1 MLSRRVARTRFRDGA
16 RPQRATMRAAMATST
31 ALRARDTARA
41 DGRAGRRRTRA
52 RAAASERASA
62 STLGGATTDE
72 GERRTRRRGRDDERR
87 RGARTDGES
96 VFFRAIGSGDRP
108 TAVCLGKFDAMHRGH
123 FALAE
128 AAAARGEVVLVSFAG
143 MAETLGWESRLP
155 IMAPSD
161 RTRVLR
167 KWSEKMG
174 GTPVREHSMAFKDV
188 RELSPDAFVEML
200 ARMGV
205 GAVVAGENYK
215 FGYKAVGDSAAL
227 KQFGEA
233 NGMTVDVVDLV
244 PANTRSRLGLGD
256 QVSSS
261 RVRRALL
268 DGNIEDVNWLLERE
282 HRLVLDVQGERM
294 QNALRAAASADSD
307 DVLISLDAAE
317 NQPPNDGAYT
327 ARVTIDPSSDEDA
340 DVNAKTV
347 DVKVSYGRIAI
358 PRDDLGKLVFARERI
373 TVDFVERV
381 SKVYAMGVSGRW
393 G

>member
-1 MLSRRVARTRFRDGA
+1 
-16 RPQRATMRAAMATST
+16 
-31 ALRARDTARA
+31 
-41 DGRAGRRRTRA
+41 
-52 RAAASERASA
+52 
-62 STLGGATTDE
+62 
-72 GERRTRRRGRDDERR
+72 
-87 RGARTDGES
+87 
-96 VFFRAIGSGDRP
+96 
-108 TAVCLGKFDAMHRGH
+108 
-123 FALAE
+123 
-128 AAAARGEVVLVSFAG
+128 
-143 MAETLGWESRLP
+143 
-155 IMAPSD
+155 
-161 RTRVLR
+161 
-167 KWSEKMG
+167 MG